1 MLLTCGVSLLCHIL
15 PARIQALLC
24 KTENGKV
31 KTENRRNRSLYS
43 KNIFIDFQKEMVLQR
58 ISADFL
64 RMSENVF
71 AESPWEK
78 CTWSQLV
85 DYQFCTDQISI
96 LDFLDFLE
104 FLVFVRLLNFLSFL
118 KILTDYL

>member
-1 MLLTCGVSLLCHIL
+1 M
-15 PARIQALLC
+15 
-24 KTENGKV
+24 KTED
-31 KTENRRNRSLYS
+31 RRNRSLYS
-43 KNIFIDFQKEMVLQR
+43 ENIFIDFQGEMVLQR

-78 CTWSQLV
+78 AFCSQWI
-85 DYQFCTDQISI
+85 DYQYRNDQISK

-104 FLVFVRLLNFLSFL
+104 FLVFVRLLNFLSIL